1 MDVAAALEA
10 NEQFIVL
17 ENDADIETAR
27 EAGYDE
33 SLVARLALKPS
44 KVGIYFN
51 YQNFFYLVPFISMWN
66 FYLNYFI
73 LIFKASL
80 LFF

>member
-1 MDVAAALEA
+1 MLDVATALEA

-44 KVGIYFN
+44 KVGIYFIS
-51 YQNFFYLVPFISMWN
+51 QNFFLFLEIIYLVPFISMC
-66 FYLNYFI
+66 L
-73 LIFKASL
+73 S
-80 LFF
+80 